1 MRSISIS
8 AQVLFG
14 EKNPMLKIALFLYF
28 VMVFSPWRA
37 VLLAVVGIAP
47 FRVTLV
53 CDRVL

>member
-14 EKNPMLKIALFLYF
+14 KKNPMLKIALFLYF

-47 FRVTLV
+47 FRITLV